1 MAFKEIVML
10 NFTHEELKNED
21 DEANDWEEVEELENL
36 EEEAKLIEVALMNSA
51 DAETLLFFEEN
62 SFTHNEKIRFLEVQA
77 KERVLKIKQLL
88 ESL

>member
-1 MAFKEIVML
+1 ML
-10 NFTHEELKNED
+10 NFTH
-21 DEANDWEEVEELENL
+21 EELENL

-62 SFTHNEKIRFLEVQA
+62 SFTHNEKIRFLELQA